1 MNRKEILKM
10 LGIALWFVFLTFPI
24 MVIRVR
30 ATDQTIIWR
39 WHNMLY
45 IGFGTFFGGLL
56 WRFAL
61 LRRKTPGKAAAPKV
75 ALESSVDDDEMSPP
89 AQNGLAGKIA
99 ALRRV
104 TALPKVR
111 RVFYVAFTVFI
122 VVYPLV
128 FSLYQTNIMIT
139 ALIYVM
145 LALGLNIVIG
155 LGGMLHLGYI
165 AFYAVGAYTY
175 GILYSFFG
183 IGFWLALPVGAFLA
197 TMAGILLALPVLRLR
212 GDYLAIV
219 TLGFAEIVRIVLN
232 NSARLTGGPQGIGGI
247 PRPGLFG
254 IEMRLTTATTYT
266 YYIIVAAVIL
276 TIFVVWRFENSRL
289 GRALVAMGE
298 DDIAAESMG
307 IDLTKTKVIAFALG
321 SLWAGIGGVIFA
333 SRTTFINPASFTVWQ
348 SVIVLSCVVLG
359 GMGSIPGAV
368 VGALGLILIPEYLR
382 AFSDYR
388 MLMFGAILVIMMVFR
403 PGGLI
408 QKKRKAYTFPVDAE
422 TGKKVS
428 S

>member
-1 MNRKEILKM
+1 MSRKEILKM
-10 LGIALWFVFLTFPI
+10 VGIALWFVFLTFPI

-30 ATDQTIIWR
+30 VTDQTIIWR

-45 IGFGTFFGGLL
+45 VGLGTFFGGLL

-61 LRRKTPGKAAAPKV
+61 TRRKAPGKAV
-75 ALESSVDDDEMSPP
+75 AVVEKTEDRDDDDADVPKIVGYIRSAWTFLTAENNRKVVY
-89 AQNGLAGKIA
+89 AVLIVGLA
-99 ALRRV
+99 
-104 TALPKVR
+104 
-111 RVFYVAFTVFI
+111 VF
-122 VVYPLV
+122 PLV
-128 FSLYQTNIMIT
+128 ASLYQTNIMIT
-139 ALIYVM
+139 ALIYVI

-175 GILYSFFG
+175 GILYRFFG
-183 IGFWLALPVGAFLA
+183 IGFWVALPIGAVLA
-197 TMAGILLALPVLRLR
+197 TLAGVLLALPVLRLR

-219 TLGFAEIVRIVLN
+219 TLGFAEIVRIVIN
-232 NSARLTGGPQGIGGI
+232 NSAPVTGGPQGIGGI

-254 IEMRLTTATTYT
+254 IEMRLAGATTYT

-298 DDIAAESMG
+298 DDIAAEAMG

-359 GMGSIPGAV
+359 GMGSIPGAI

-408 QKKRKAYTFPVDAE
+408 QKKRKAYTFPVDAVTE
-422 TGKKVS
+422 EEKS

>member
-1 MNRKEILKM
+1 MNAQEIKRT
-10 LGIALWFVFLTFPI
+10 LGISLWFVFLTFPI
-24 MVIRVR
+24 MVIRVNQV
-30 ATDQTIIWR
+30 DQTITWR
-39 WHNMLY
+39 WQNMLF
-45 IGFGTFFGGLL
+45 IGIGTFVGGLI

-61 LRRKTPGKAAAPKV
+61 ARRKAPGKARTAAATGVNKTEAEDTPTPRGGRLGTLWRTV
-75 ALESSVDDDEMSPP
+75 
-89 AQNGLAGKIA
+89 
-99 ALRRV
+99 R
-104 TALPKVR
+104 LPKYRKPLIGASAV
-111 RVFYVAFTVFI
+111 VVAAF
-122 VVYPLV
+122 PLV
-128 FSLYQTNIMIT
+128 ASLYQTNVMIT

-165 AFYAVGAYTY
+165 AFYLIGAYTY
-175 GILYSFFG
+175 GILNQFFG
-183 IGFWLALPVGAFLA
+183 IGFWVALPIGAVLA
-197 TMAGILLALPVLRLR
+197 TVAGVLLALPVLRLR

-219 TLGFAEIVRIVLN
+219 TLGFAEIVRIIAN
-232 NSARLTGGPQGIGGI
+232 NWTSLTGGPQGIGGI

-254 IEMRLTTATTYT
+254 IEMNLSAATTYT
-266 YYIIVAAVIL
+266 YYIIVAAVL
-276 TIFVVWRFENSRL
+276 VTIFVVWRFENSRL

-307 IDLTKTKVIAFALG
+307 IDLTRTKVIAFALG

-333 SRTTFINPASFTVWQ
+333 SRTTFINPASFTMWQ

-359 GMGSIPGAV
+359 GMGSIPGAI

-388 MLMFGAILVIMMVFR
+388 MLMFGAILVTMMVFR

-408 QKKRKAYTFPVDAE
+408 QKKRKAYTFPVAE
-422 TGKKVS
+422 EEAT
-428 S
+428 

>member
-1 MNRKEILKM
+1 MNVQEIKRTI
-10 LGIALWFVFLTFPI
+10 GISLWFVFLTFPI
-24 MVIRVR
+24 MVIRVNQV
-30 ATDQTIIWR
+30 DMTITWR
-39 WHNMLY
+39 WENMLY
-45 IGFGTFFGGLL
+45 IGLGTFFGGLL

-61 LRRKTPGKAAAPKV
+61 ARRKAPGKPKPAATIAD
-75 ALESSVDDDEMSPP
+75 AGDDETKKAPSGRLERLRSVVLQQRFRRP
-89 AQNGLAGKIA
+89 IYA
-99 ALRRV
+99 ALLIFV
-104 TALPKVR
+104 
-111 RVFYVAFTVFI
+111 VAF
-122 VVYPLV
+122 PLV
-128 FSLYQTNIMIT
+128 SSLYQTNIMIT

-175 GILYSFFG
+175 GILNQFFG
-183 IGFWLALPVGAFLA
+183 IGFWIALPLGAIIA
-197 TMAGILLALPVLRLR
+197 TVAGILLALPVLRLR

-219 TLGFAEIVRIVLN
+219 TLGFAEIVRIVFN
-232 NSARLTGGPQGIGGI
+232 NWTSLTGGPQGIGGI

-254 IEMRLTTATTYT
+254 LEMNLSTATTYT

-298 DDIAAESMG
+298 DDIAAEAMG
-307 IDLTKTKVIAFALG
+307 IDLTRTKVIAFALG
-321 SLWAGIGGVIFA
+321 SLWAGMGGVIFA
-333 SRTTFINPASFTVWQ
+333 SRTTFINPASFTIWQ

-359 GMGSIPGAV
+359 GMGSIPGAII
-368 VGALGLILIPEYLR
+368 GALGLILIPEYLR

-388 MLMFGAILVIMMVFR
+388 MLMFGAILVTMMVFR

-408 QKKRKAYTFPVDAE
+408 QKKRKAYTFPVE
-422 TGKKVS
+422 EES
-428 S
+428 PS